1 MYKHEMLDQSIKL
14 LMKNMAYLRALEKK
28 ITSPD
33 PDSIN
38 LSEVAQANQQE
49 QQAAGGLDFNK
60 KKSLQQVL
68 NTAPQA
74 IEKAVGDMQ
83 TICKN
88 IAGYLF

>member
-1 MYKHEMLDQSIKL
+1 MHKHEMLDESVKL
-14 LMKNMAYLRALEKK
+14 LLKNMAFLRALEKK

-38 LSEVAQANQQE
+38 LEETTQSN
-49 QQAAGGLDFNK
+49 QQAAGGLDFSK
-60 KKSLQQVL
+60 KKSLQDVL

-83 TICKN
+83 IICKN
-88 IAGYLF
+88 IASYLF

>member
-14 LMKNMAYLRALEKK
+14 MIKNMAFLRALEKK
-28 ITSPD
+28 ITSSD

-38 LSEVAQANQQE
+38 LNEIAQAE
-49 QQAAGGLDFNK
+49 QLKQADGGIDFNK

-74 IEKAVGDMQ
+74 IEKAVGDLQ

-88 IAGYLF
+88 IASYLF

>member
-1 MYKHEMLDQSIKL
+1 MYKHEMLDQSVKL
-14 LMKNMAYLRALEKK
+14 LVKNMAFLRALEKK

-38 LSEVAQANQQE
+38 LEETTQANQQ
-49 QQAAGGLDFNK
+49 QASSGLDFSK
-60 KKSLQQVL
+60 KKSLQDVL

-83 TICKN
+83 AICKN
-88 IAGYLF
+88 IASYLF

>member
-1 MYKHEMLDQSIKL
+1 MHKHEMLDQSVKL
-14 LMKNMAYLRALEKK
+14 LVKNMAFLRALEKK

-38 LSEVAQANQQE
+38 LEETTQANQQ
-49 QQAAGGLDFNK
+49 QASSGLDFSK
-60 KKSLQQVL
+60 KKSLQEVL

-83 TICKN
+83 AICKN
-88 IAGYLF
+88 ISSYLF

>member
-14 LMKNMAYLRALEKK
+14 LLKNMAFLRALEKK

-38 LSEVAQANQQE
+38 LEETAQANQQ
-49 QQAAGGLDFNK
+49 QQAASGLDFNK
-60 KKSLQQVL
+60 RKSLQQVL
-68 NTAPQA
+68 SSAPQA
-74 IEKAVGDMQ
+74 IEKSVADMQ